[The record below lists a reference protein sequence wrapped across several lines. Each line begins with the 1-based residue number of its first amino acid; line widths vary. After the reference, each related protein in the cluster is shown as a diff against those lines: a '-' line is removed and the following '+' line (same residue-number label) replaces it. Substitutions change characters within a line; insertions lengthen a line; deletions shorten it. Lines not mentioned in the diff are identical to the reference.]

1 VLPISL
7 CIVLVAAGLVVIVRR
22 PAAMPRYGAV
32 RYLAGAVAA
41 GLGAGILAAGAG
53 GRLVMRLLA
62 VTSPDA
68 EGSLTEAGEIVG
80 EITLGGTLGFIVF
93 NGIAVGLL
101 SAVLCALLRPVLP
114 RGLAG
119 GAVLGALML
128 VVVGSRVDPLRA
140 DNFDFNIVGPTWLAV
155 LAFAVLALFQGM
167 LTIALAE
174 RISAPP
180 PLTGRLLTAGRI
192 VVGVVVVVA
201 LPGFVGAL
209 AEIT

>member
-1 VLPISL
+1 M
-7 CIVLVAAGLVVIVRR
+7 LVAAGVVVIVRR

-32 RYLAGAVAA
+32 RYLGGAVAA
-41 GLGAGILAAGAG
+41 GLGAGILVAGAG

-68 EGSLTEAGEIVG
+68 EGSLTEADQIVG
-80 EITLGGTLGFIVF
+80 EITLGGTLGFVVF
-93 NGIAVGLL
+93 TGIAVGML

-155 LAFAVLALFQGM
+155 LAFTVLALFQGM
-167 LTIALAE
+167 VTIALAE
-174 RISAPP
+174 RIAAPP

-192 VVGVVVVVA
+192 GVGVVVIVA
-201 LPGFVGAL
+201 LPGFVGAV